1 MSSQK
6 SFQGMNLSTAPSARG
21 IFPWLLLAAVL
32 VLVSCAPGTASPT
45 GTPVAPPTET
55 PDATATATATATAVP
70 SATPTPDLPAPGSIL
85 TLEEVDR
92 DLRAYPGPVHYQ
104 GDLLT
109 FEINLGEFV
118 EPGDSPVIFQVEG
131 QEPVQVPGEWKGSSL
146 LAQFDTTGLT
156 GDHRLSIKGEHEG
169 VKVDT
174 TYQLELLAASRRP
187 EQERDPAWVTREI
200 PCCTLHYITG
210 TAAARDIDW
219 IARTAQQAAEDFDEF
234 PTVDVTEKIDIY
246 FSDRMWFNGA
256 FGGSGELFIVYTD
269 RHYGPTRGE
278 EGLEILVRHELGHAV
293 FPIFS
298 YGEGLSVYLAGGHYK
313 PEPIPRRGAALLETE
328 YYIPGQGPVSQ
339 HEIIYLHQA
348 AMINY
353 IIDAYG
359 WQVLWDYV
367 EADSKVGNPEPGER
381 DEILQEALGVSRET
395 FREDFLEWLGKYD
408 PGQQLQDLKLT
419 VQLQEIRRDYQ
430 ERYAPRPQFLL
441 GTAEETFAR
450 PEYLRVNIREPRTP
464 AHMAV
469 ELLIANAQQALN
481 DGQYHRVR
489 GLIPII
495 EDVVTTGRLEEP
507 LARAYGDVVL
517 ALARQGFETVSL
529 DLQGNEAHVVV
540 TASPPELQS
549 FIIHKADGTWQ
560 MGPAP
565 AGHKISPTPFPT
577 VPPSSPTPTPPP
589 ATPAVSGAAATDLPE
604 NTLLYDDFTDPA
616 SGWDV
621 YEQMKISYGYEDGTY
636 RIYLGRPGGVYWFDN
651 GESYEDV
658 AVEVQVTLVDGPEL
672 NRVGV
677 HCRQNNETLGNIQF
691 LIDGKRRYGVMWSG
705 EGRPTYL
712 GMEGMLESDAI
723 RPIGEPNVLR
733 AVCEGDT
740 LSFYANGE
748 LLHTVEDT
756 VSTGEGPAGLVASAV
771 GGEGFD
777 AAYDYI
783 LITEP

>member
-1 MSSQK
+1 MSRQKPSQR
-6 SFQGMNLSTAPSARG
+6 MNWFRVPLPRG
-21 IFPWLLLAAVL
+21 KLPWLLMAAVL
-32 VLVSCAPGTASPT
+32 VLVSCTPATASPT
-45 GTPVAPPTET
+45 STPVPAMTAPPSAI
-55 PDATATATATATAVP
+55 PTAAP
-70 SATPTPDLPAPGSIL
+70 SATPTLDLPAPGSIL
-85 TLEEVDR
+85 TLEEVNR
-92 DLRAYPGPVHYQ
+92 EVRAYPGPVHYQ
-104 GDLLT
+104 GDLIT

-118 EPGDSPVIFQVEG
+118 EPGDSPVTFQMQG
-131 QEPVQVPGEWKGSSL
+131 REPVRVAGEWKGSSL
-146 LAQFDTTGLT
+146 LARFNTAGLT
-156 GDHRLSIKGEHEG
+156 GEHQLSIEGEHDG
-169 VKVDT
+169 VKVDE
-174 TYQLELLAASRRP
+174 TYQLDLQPASQRP
-187 EQERDPAWVTREI
+187 AQEQDPAWVTREI

-269 RHYGPTRGE
+269 RYYGPTRGE
-278 EGLEILVRHELGHAV
+278 EGLQILVRHELGHAV

-313 PEPIPRRGAALLETE
+313 PEPIPRRGAAMLQTE

-339 HEIIYLHQA
+339 HEIVYLHQA

-381 DEILQEALGVSRET
+381 NEILQEALGVSRET
-395 FREDFLEWLGKYD
+395 FREDFLDWLREYD
-408 PGQQLQDLKLT
+408 PGQQIQDLKLT
-419 VQLQEIRRDYQ
+419 VQLQEIRRAYQ

-441 GTAEETFAR
+441 GAAEETFAR
-450 PEYLRVNIREPRTP
+450 PEYLRANIREPRTP

-481 DGQYHRVR
+481 DGHYNTVR
-489 GLIPII
+489 GLIPTI

-517 ALARQGFETVSL
+517 ALARQGYETVSL
-529 DLQGNEAHVVV
+529 DLLGNEAHVVV

-549 FIIHKADGTWQ
+549 FTLHKADGTWQ

-565 AGHKISPTPFPT
+565 AGHKISPTSFPT
-577 VPPSSPTPTPPP
+577 GPPASPTPLP
-589 ATPAVSGAAATDLPE
+589 ATPNTTGAAATDLPE
-604 NTLLYDDFTDPA
+604 NTLLYDDFTDPD
-616 SGWDV
+616 SGWDI

-677 HCRQNNETLGNIQF
+677 HCRQNSETLGNIQF
-691 LIDGKRRYGVMWSG
+691 LIDGKGRYGVMWLG
-705 EGRPTYL
+705 EGKPAYL
-712 GMEGMLESDAI
+712 GMDGMQESDAI
-723 RPIGEPNVLR
+723 RSIGEPNVLR

-748 LLHTVEDT
+748 LLHTTEDT
-756 VSTGEGPAGLVASAV
+756 VSTGEGPVGFVASAV

-777 AAYDYI
+777 AVYDYI
-783 LITEP
+783 LVTEP